1 VNLYWLP
8 FKRGADGL
16 TRRQR
21 ARYARAYTDA
31 YRELTPGVSGPFGRL
46 PDPFDSEAGVSR
58 YPHRGG
64 IGWQP
69 GKGKP

>member
-1 VNLYWLP
+1 MWFP
-8 FKRGADGL
+8 FKRGADAL

-21 ARYARAYTDA
+21 ARDARAYLDG
-31 YRELTPGVSGPFGRL
+31 PGKPPVVSAERTARL
-46 PDPFDSEAGVSR
+46 REAGVSR
-58 YPHRGG
+58 HPHRGG